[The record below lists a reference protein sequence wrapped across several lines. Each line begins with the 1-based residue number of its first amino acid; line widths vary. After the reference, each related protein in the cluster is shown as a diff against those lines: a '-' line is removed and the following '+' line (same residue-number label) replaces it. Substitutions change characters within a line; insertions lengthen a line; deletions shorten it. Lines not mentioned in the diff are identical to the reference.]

1 MNNDLVLVYS
11 GYFICSI
18 VLAFLLNALFLRFT
32 RTMGVRAN
40 PEMVRWSSTSK
51 PAVGGISFYVM
62 FLLSVACYAVFF
74 PYSFIP
80 LNKELLGILGA
91 ATLAFLVGLA
101 DDAYNTKPLLKLLAQ
116 ITCGLIL
123 LATGQSITW
132 FHNELLNG
140 ILTVVWVV
148 AIMNSINLL
157 DNMDAITATV
167 SLFIILESLITIYI
181 SHDFYNVHVIMLLG
195 VLGALGGFLFYNWH
209 PSKLYMGDTGSQFL
223 GIILAIVGIHYF
235 WNGPDFGT
243 RFIQSKQLIVTILA
257 FIIPICDTATVT
269 INRLRRK
276 QAPWIGGKDHTT
288 HHLSYLGLSDSQV
301 AIAFSAISMISL
313 MLIFLV
319 QGTIVNWGI
328 KHIILFGG
336 YFLVVFG
343 TLYTISRKTKA
354 PAKPIEKSDS

>member
-32 RTMGVRAN
+32 RTMGMRAN

-74 PYSFIP
+74 PFSFTP
-80 LNKELLGILGA
+80 LNKDLLGILGSC
-91 ATLAFLVGLA
+91 TLAFIIGLA

-123 LATGQSITW
+123 VYTGQAIDW
-132 FHNELLNG
+132 FGVKIYDN
-140 ILTVVWVV
+140 ILTIVWVV

-157 DNMDAITATV
+157 DNMDAITASV

-181 SHDFYNVHVIMLLG
+181 SNDFYNVHIIMLLG
-195 VLGALGGFLFYNWH
+195 VLGALGGFLFFNWH

-223 GIILAIVGIHYF
+223 GILLAIMGIHYF
-235 WNGPDFGT
+235 WNGSDFGGHH
-243 RFIQSKQLIVTILA
+243 IQSKKLIVTVLA
-257 FIIPICDTATVT
+257 FIIPICDTASVT
-269 INRLRRK
+269 INRILRK
-276 QAPWIGGKDHTT
+276 QPPWVGGKDHTT

-313 MLIFLV
+313 MLIFLI
-319 QGTIVNWGI
+319 QGTIVNWDTH
-328 KHIILFGG
+328 HILLFGG
-336 YFLVVFG
+336 YFLIVFG
-343 TLYTISRKTKA
+343 TLYAITRKS
-354 PAKPIEKSDS
+354 KPPVKDLEKSAS